1 MKKQLSIIL
10 LSAAVLISCGRTE
23 KQEAN
28 YTEPTQTAT
37 QTATPVPTKSASD
50 IKKAENGKFS
60 DDIFTVHLDKN
71 VLCLFEKGITDYN
84 FTIAIRPNDENT
96 SKGTHNTIT
105 IANCLEYSEYSDNYK
120 KYKKD
125 IGSLA
130 EELCNEFVI
139 DDGIEIEKE
148 KVTNNKKYTEFYRK
162 LSDGTKCYARVY
174 YYSERYIAYT
184 LCRLCEYSEK
194 DNDKM
199 KSAYD
204 SIKISEE
211 LLEEEVYEYYNFL
224 LQLPTNPVN
233 FEKTG
238 AEDYTYGSRE
248 YEAATKRWIEAC
260 DEYEDESAK
269 ETAKKF
275 NITKKKVNELFL
287 KHFETE

>member
-23 KQEAN
+23 KQESN
-28 YTEPTQTAT
+28 YTEPTQMAT
-37 QTATPVPTKSASD
+37 QTATPVPTKSASE
-50 IKKAENGKFS
+50 IKKDANGKFS

-71 VLCLFEKGITDYN
+71 VLCLFEKGIIDYN
-84 FTIAIRPNDENT
+84 FSIAIRASDENA

-105 IANCLEYSEYSDNYK
+105 IANCLEYSEYSDKYK

-148 KVTNNKKYTEFYRK
+148 KVTSNKKYTEFYRK

-194 DNDKM
+194 DNNKM

-204 SIKISEE
+204 SIKISEK
-211 LLEEEVYEYYNFL
+211 LLIEDVYEYYNDL
-224 LQLPTNPVN
+224 LQSPTNPAN
-233 FEKTG
+233 FLTTG
-238 AEDYTYGSRE
+238 VEGYTYGTPEYNSAMREWNSRCE
-248 YEAATKRWIEAC
+248 Y
-260 DEYEDESAK
+260 YEEESAK
-269 ETAKKF
+269 KTAKKF
-275 NITKKKVNELFL
+275 NISVKKVNELFL